1 MHLIEYEEKYL
12 EDVRYLLVE
21 LEEYILTVDEDE
33 LDQLHPEY
41 REKMALIDLKDVN
54 ENNGKCYLAIEDNKV
69 LGFIQI
75 ENHLEITDII
85 NIAVDKDYQ
94 GKGIGKKL
102 IQYVIDNTEAD
113 KLMLEVKA
121 NNDSAINLYKAM
133 GFNQI
138 HIRPNYYEGNI
149 DALIMERSI

>member
-1 MHLIEYEEKYL
+1 MVREALNQDFNRINEIGLLIKENFSTVYKIEE
-12 EDVRYLLVE
+12 
-21 LEEYILTVDEDE
+21 
-33 LDQLHPEY
+33 
-41 REKMALIDLKDVN
+41 DLKNDYVHIYVY
-54 ENNGKCYLAIEDNKV
+54 EEDNKV

-75 ENHLEITDII
+75 ENHFEITDII